1 MNLNE
6 RGTPKWTRLELQ
18 PSELAKASNGVVRLS
33 ERLIVKTLMNSQS
46 DFKNIRCDAYNDDP
60 TRVARVAAR
69 MPDPKRLEKESAI
82 LKAVSDP
89 TRLRILFA
97 LTCEPLCVCELS
109 TLLSMSMPAVSHHL
123 RLLVDANLL
132 TVKKSGKF
140 ACYYLSDV
148 AKSDPVRAVIDNL
161 NCTLAGAVA

>member
-6 RGTPKWTRLELQ
+6 RGTPKCTHLELQ
-18 PSELAKASNGVVRLS
+18 QSELAKASHEVVRLS
-33 ERLIVKTLMNSQS
+33 EHLIVYPLMNSRS
-46 DFKNIRCDAYNDDP
+46 DFTNMRCEAYNDDP
-60 TRVARVAAR
+60 TRVGRVAAK
-69 MPDPKRLEKESAI
+69 MPAPERFESEATT

-97 LTCEPLCVCELS
+97 VTHEPLCVCELS

-123 RLLVDANLL
+123 RLLADANLL

-140 ACYYLSDV
+140 ACYDLTDV
-148 AKSDPVRAVIDNL
+148 ATSEPVRTVLESL
-161 NCTLAGAVA
+161 NSRSVGAIA